1 MYAIHILVEARA
13 TINVFKK
20 AYNEN
25 YLVKIKIGKLE
36 GKDSKRKINISR
48 LNMKACIW
56 KRESILRDY
65 LINSD
70 LFTVLNVVY

>member
-1 MYAIHILVEARA
+1 LYAIHILVEARA

-48 LNMKACIW
+48 LNMKACI
-56 KRESILRDY
+56 
-65 LINSD
+65 
-70 LFTVLNVVY
+70 

>member
-20 AYNEN
+20 DYNEN
-25 YLVKIKIGKLE
+25 YIVKIKIGKLE
-36 GKDSKRKINISR
+36 GLDSKRKINISR